1 MAFLTKGLK
10 ITIED
15 LRDPENIKKAEFH
28 FEGGLNSFC

>member
-15 LRDPENIKKAEFH
+15 LREETPKKAEVH
-28 FEGGLNSFC
+28 YEGGLSSFV